1 MDYMNRIKLLFSFF
15 KKKPISPVFD
25 LTKIKWY
32 FKNNDTRGTFQVLT
46 EQTCTDLNLDDFF
59 FRINKTFS
67 CVGQQYMYD
76 RLRRIPLEPEIA
88 GSDNVLQ
95 YFKTHKE
102 SVDRCQKLLS
112 KLAHENAYYICSLFY
127 DTYPVLSSVMRNV
140 LKILQLMP
148 LLFIAVFIF
157 FSKEIWIIF
166 AAGFFI
172 INMILHY
179 RNRTTL
185 SSYLHSVP
193 QFFKLVFVAG
203 KLSSETPFDTIH
215 PDIKGRLRSIQ
226 QLVGF
231 LSYFKYDD
239 KIENDMAVLV
249 LVVKELIS
257 IFFLVE
263 PNILFRSFR
272 LLEEKKADIEAIFTY
287 VGHIDML
294 QSVVRMQENFP
305 WYCKPHWTEEGLQ
318 ATDVYHP
325 LIEHCIPN
333 TLNTGG
339 KSVLLT
345 GSNMSGKTTFIRAI
359 ALNMLSAMALDMCFA
374 RSFSGRRMKIHS
386 AINLHDNLLES
397 KSFYMKEVLV
407 IKDMLEET
415 HQSGYNLF
423 ILDEI
428 YKGTNTLERIAA
440 SKAVLSALAVNGNM
454 VFVSTHDIELADL
467 LAGEYDLYHFCEQIE
482 QNRLYFDYLIKQG
495 KLKNRNA
502 IRLLEIEGYPESV
515 ISEAISMTEKIV
527 TQR

>member
-1 MDYMNRIKLLFSFF
+1 MNQIRILFSFL
-15 KKKPISPVFD
+15 KKKPVSPDFD
-25 LTKIKWY
+25 LVKIKWY
-32 FKNNDTRGTFQVLT
+32 FKNNDINHVFQVLT

-59 FRINKTFS
+59 FRINKTYS

-76 RLRRIPLEPEIA
+76 RLRRIPLEPEMA
-88 GSDNVLQ
+88 GSDNILQ
-95 YFKTHKE
+95 YLKNHKE
-102 SVDRCQKLLS
+102 TVGRCQKLLS
-112 KLAHENAYYICSLFY
+112 KLAHENAYYICSLFH
-127 DTYPVLSSVMRNV
+127 DTYPVLSPVMGKV
-140 LKILQLMP
+140 IKILQLMP
-148 LLFIAVFIF
+148 LLFIAVFVF

-179 RNRTTL
+179 RNRITL

-193 QFFKLVFVAG
+193 QFFKLVFIAR
-203 KLSSETPFDTIH
+203 KLSSETPFNAIH
-215 PDIKGRLRSIQ
+215 PDIKKHLQSIQ
-226 QLVGF
+226 PLVGF

-239 KIENDMAVLV
+239 KIENDMAILF
-249 LVVKELIS
+249 LTVKELVS

-263 PNILFRSFR
+263 PNILYRSFR
-272 LLEEKKADIEAIFTY
+272 LLEEKEADIEAIFEY

-294 QSVVRMQENFP
+294 QSVVRMREDFP
-305 WYCKPHWTEEGLQ
+305 WYCKPQWTEEGLQ
-318 ATDVYHP
+318 TTDIYHP
-325 LIEHCIPN
+325 LIEHCVPN

-339 KSVLLT
+339 KSILLT
-345 GSNMSGKTTFIRAI
+345 GSNMSGKTTFIRTI
-359 ALNMLSAMALDMCFA
+359 ALNMLCANALDMCFA

-397 KSFYMKEVLV
+397 QSFYMKEVMV
-407 IKDMLEET
+407 IKDMLEKT
-415 HQSGYNLF
+415 NQSGYDLF

-467 LAGEYDLYHFCEQIE
+467 LAVEYDLYHFCEQIE
-482 QNRLYFDYLIKQG
+482 QNQLYFDYLIKQG

-515 ISEAISMTEKIV
+515 ISEAISITEKIV

>member
-1 MDYMNRIKLLFSFF
+1 MDYINRIKLLLNYF
-15 KKKPISPVFD
+15 KKKPVSPDFD

-32 FKNNDTRGTFQVLT
+32 FENNDTRDAFQVLT

-76 RLRRIPLEPEIA
+76 HLRRIPIEPEIT

-95 YFKTHKE
+95 YFKNNKE
-102 SVDRCQKLLS
+102 LVDRCKKNLS
-112 KLAHENAYYICSLFY
+112 KLAYGTAYYICSLFHG
-127 DTYPVLSSVMRNV
+127 TYPVLSPVMKMI

-148 LLFIAVFIF
+148 LLFIVIFIL
-157 FSKEIWIIF
+157 FSKEIWIIIS
-166 AAGFFI
+166 AGFFI

-179 RNRTTL
+179 RNRITL

-193 QFFKLVFVAG
+193 QFFKLVLIAR
-203 KLSSETPFDTIH
+203 KLYSETSFDTIR
-215 PDIKGRLRSIQ
+215 PDIKDCLQSIQ
-226 QLVGF
+226 PLLRL

-239 KIENDMAVLV
+239 KIENDMAVL
-249 LVVKELIS
+249 LLAVKELVS

-263 PNILFRSFR
+263 PNVLFRSFQ
-272 LLEEKKADIEAIFTY
+272 LLEEKKVDIKAIFTY

-294 QSVVRMQENFP
+294 QSVARMQEDFP
-305 WYCKPHWTEEGLQ
+305 WYCKPQWTGEGLQ
-318 ATDVYHP
+318 TTDVYHP
-325 LIEHCIPN
+325 LIEHCVPN

-345 GSNMSGKTTFIRAI
+345 GSNMSGKTTFIRTI
-359 ALNMLSAMALDMCFA
+359 ALNMLSANTLDMCFA

-397 KSFYMKEVLV
+397 QSFYIKEVMI
-407 IKDMLEET
+407 IKGMLEKA
-415 HQSGYNLF
+415 HQNGCNIF

-440 SKAVLSALAVNGNM
+440 GKAVLSALAVNGNM
-454 VFVSTHDIELADL
+454 VFASTHDIELADL
-467 LAGEYDLYHFCEQIE
+467 LAKEYDLYHFCEQIE
-482 QNRLYFDYLIKQG
+482 QNHLYFDYLIKQG

-502 IRLLEIEGYPESV
+502 IRLLEINGYPESV
-515 ISEAISMTEKIV
+515 VSEAISIAEKL
-527 TQR
+527 